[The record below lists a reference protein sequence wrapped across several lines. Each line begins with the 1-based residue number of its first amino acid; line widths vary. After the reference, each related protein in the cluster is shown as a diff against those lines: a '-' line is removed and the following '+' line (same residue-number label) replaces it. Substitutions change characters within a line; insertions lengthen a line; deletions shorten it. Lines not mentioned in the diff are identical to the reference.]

1 MPILWQADIA
11 NWNDRGIIVAG
22 LKIIT
27 VRTLATIAGLMALS
41 PAASQA
47 RIVRVEIT
55 QTSPAW
61 GGRNFGEIGAYE
73 RVIGKAYGE
82 IDPQSPSNATI
93 QDIGLAPKNARGMV
107 EYSTDVDILRPADRS
122 KSNGVLFFNII
133 NRGNKG
139 GLALFNTDIPGG
151 PANIGNINA
160 VTEAGDGFMQQQGYT
175 VVWFGWQP
183 DVAGGNNRMMMQV
196 PVAKNPDGSA
206 ITGTVRNELT
216 VLRPATT
223 LPLQSGWFTA
233 GSKPYPTVSTDNKTA
248 LADGFLPTL
257 SVRMRENEPRTII
270 ANSEWSFGSCEADKT
285 PAVNDWQICYPAGFK
300 PGRLYELT
308 YRAKDPL
315 VLGMGFAAARDL
327 GAFLKTSEKDQS
339 GAANPA
345 YVANAKAIV
354 MGSSQS
360 GRFIRSLIHLGFN
373 TDEAGKIVFDG
384 ALPHIG
390 GGLMPLNVR
399 FGQPGRA
406 TTHTTDHLFPG
417 AEFPFAYTR
426 VTDPL
431 TGRTQGILDRCT
443 ATGTCPKVVHA
454 ATALE
459 MWELRQS
466 LGFTDPLGA
475 KDLDE
480 PANVRSYIMASTQH
494 SQAVLPLPAKEPF
507 GFCQQ
512 QPNPNP
518 HNWTMRALLTH
529 LVAWVKDGAEPPP
542 SSRPTIAAGN
552 LVAPDQVRF
561 PRIPANAYGGVTRPA
576 VKFVADNNPLH
587 VQDYGKDYNAA
598 DASGIIAGDPPK
610 LSTARYGTLVAQVD
624 ADGNDLGGIRN
635 VFAAVPIGT
644 YTGWNYFNKE
654 FFEDGFCTLNGSFIP
669 FAPTKQERL
678 AIGDARPSIEE
689 RYPTKE
695 SYVAAFRKAADDLV
709 AQRFLLPDD
718 AARLVAEAERDGIR
732 SAP

>member
-1 MPILWQADIA
+1 MKTFA
-11 NWNDRGIIVAG
+11 
-22 LKIIT
+22 
-27 VRTLATIAGLMALS
+27 VRALATTAVLMALA

-55 QTSPAW
+55 QTTPAW
-61 GGRNFGEIGAYE
+61 GGRNFGEIGGYE

-82 IDPQSPSNATI
+82 IDPQSPSNTMI
-93 QDIGLAPKNARGMV
+93 QDIALAPKNARGMV
-107 EYSTDVDILRPADRS
+107 EYSTDIDILRPADRS

-139 GLALFNTDIPGG
+139 GLALFNVDVPGG
-151 PANIGNINA
+151 PANLGNINA

-183 DVAGGNNRMMMQV
+183 DVVGGNNRMTMQV
-196 PVAKNPDGSA
+196 PIAKNPDGSE

-216 VLRPATT
+216 VQRPATT

-257 SVRMRENEPRTII
+257 SVRVRENEPRTVIP
-270 ANSEWSFGSCEADKT
+270 NSEWSFGSCEADKAA
-285 PAVNDWQICYPAGFK
+285 AVNDWQICYPAGFR

-315 VLGMGFAAARDL
+315 VLGLGFAAARDL
-327 GAFLKTSEKDQS
+327 GAFLKASEKDDS

-345 YVANAKAIV
+345 YVQGAKAIV

-373 TDEAGKIVFDG
+373 RDEAGKIVFEG

-406 TTHTTDHLFPG
+406 TTNTTDHLFPG
-417 AEFPFAYTR
+417 AEFPFAYAK

-431 TGRTQGILDRCT
+431 TGRSQGILDRCT
-443 ATGTCPKVVHA
+443 ATGTCPKIVHA

-466 LGFTDPLGA
+466 LGFTDPLGTR
-475 KDLDE
+475 DLDE

-494 SQAVLPLPAKEPF
+494 APAVLPLPAKEPF
-507 GFCQQ
+507 GACQQ

-529 LVAWVKDGAEPPP
+529 LAAWVKDGAEPPP

-561 PRIPANAYGGVTRPA
+561 PRIPANAYGGVMRPA
-576 VKFVADNNPLH
+576 VKFVADNDPLH

-598 DASGIIAGDPPK
+598 DASGIISGDPPK
-610 LSTARYGTLVAQVD
+610 LSTARYGALVAQVD

-654 FFEDGFCTLNGSFIP
+654 FFEDGFCTLSGSFIP

-678 AIGDARPSIEE
+678 AAADPRPSIEE
-689 RYPTKE
+689 RYPTKQA
-695 SYVAAFRKAADDLV
+695 YVAAFRKAADDLV

-718 AARLVAEAERDGIR
+718 AIRLVAEAERDGVR

>member
-1 MPILWQADIA
+1 MK
-11 NWNDRGIIVAG
+11 IVA
-22 LKIIT
+22 
-27 VRTLATIAGLMALS
+27 VQALATAAALMALA
-41 PAASQA
+41 PGASQA

-55 QTSPAW
+55 QTAPAW

-73 RVIGKAYGE
+73 RLIGKAYGE
-82 IDPQSPSNATI
+82 IDPQSPSNTMI
-93 QDIGLAPKNARGMV
+93 QDIALAPKNARGMV

-139 GLALFNTDIPGG
+139 GLALFNVDIPGG

-183 DVAGGNNRMMMQV
+183 DVVGGNSRMMMQV
-196 PVAKNPDGSA
+196 PIAKNPDGSE

-257 SVRMRENEPRTII
+257 SVRVRENEPRVII
-270 ANSEWSFGSCEADKT
+270 PNAEWSFGSCDADKAA
-285 PAVNDWQICYPAGFK
+285 AVNDWQICYPAGFK

-315 VLGMGFAAARDL
+315 VLGLGFAAARDL
-327 GAFLKTSEKDQS
+327 GAFLKASEKDDS

-345 YVANAKAIV
+345 YVQGAKAIV

-360 GRFIRSLIHLGFN
+360 GRFIRTLIHLGFN
-373 TDEAGKIVFDG
+373 RDEAGKIVFEG

-406 TTHTTDHLFPG
+406 TTNTTDHLFPG
-417 AEFPFAYTR
+417 AEFPFAYAK

-431 TGRTQGILDRCT
+431 SGRTQGILDRCT
-443 ATGTCPKVVHA
+443 ATGTCPKIVHA

-466 LGFTDPLGA
+466 LGFTDPLGT

-494 SQAVLPLPAKEPF
+494 APAVLPLPAKEPF

-529 LVAWVKDGAEPPP
+529 LAAWVKDGAEPPP

-576 VKFVADNNPLH
+576 VKFVADNDPLH

-598 DASGIIAGDPPK
+598 DASGFLSGDPPK

-635 VFAAVPIGT
+635 VYAAVPIGT

-654 FFEDGFCTLNGSFIP
+654 FFEDGFCTLSGSFIP
-669 FAPTKQERL
+669 FSPTRQERL
-678 AIGDARPSIEE
+678 AAMDPRPSIEE

-695 SYVAAFRKAADDLV
+695 AYVAAFKKAADDLV

-718 AARLVAEAERDGIR
+718 AIRLVAEAERDGVR

>member
-1 MPILWQADIA
+1 VTAVKTFA
-11 NWNDRGIIVAG
+11 
-22 LKIIT
+22 
-27 VRTLATIAGLMALS
+27 VRALATTAVLMALA

-55 QTSPAW
+55 QTAPAW

-82 IDPQSPSNATI
+82 IDPLSPSNAMI
-93 QDIGLAPKNARGMV
+93 QDIALAPKNARGMV
-107 EYSTDVDILRPADRS
+107 EYFTDIDILRPADRT

-139 GLALFNTDIPGG
+139 GLALFNADIPGG
-151 PANIGNINA
+151 PANLGNTNA
-160 VTEAGDGFMQQQGYT
+160 VTEAGDGFMQQHGYT

-183 DVAGGNNRMMMQV
+183 DVVGGNSRMMMQV

-257 SVRMRENEPRTII
+257 SMRVRENEPRTLIP
-270 ANSEWSFGSCEADKT
+270 NSEWSFGSCEADKA
-285 PAVNDWQICYPAGFK
+285 PAANDWQICYPAGFK

-315 VLGMGFAAARDL
+315 VLGLGFAAARDL
-327 GAFLKTSEKDQS
+327 GAFLKTSEKDDS

-373 TDEAGKIVFDG
+373 TDEAGKIVFEG

-399 FGQPGRA
+399 FAQPGRA
-406 TTHTTDHLFPG
+406 TTNTTDHLFPG
-417 AEFPFAYTR
+417 AEFPFAYAK

-443 ATGTCPKVVHA
+443 ATGTCPKIVHA

-459 MWELRQS
+459 LWELRQS

-494 SQAVLPLPAKEPF
+494 APAVLPLPAKEPF

-518 HNWTMRALLTH
+518 HTWTMRALLTH
-529 LVAWVKDGAEPPP
+529 LAAWVKDGAEPPP

-576 VKFVADNNPLH
+576 VKFVADNDPLH
-587 VQDYGKDYNAA
+587 VQDYGKDYNAG
-598 DASGIIAGDPPK
+598 DASGIISGDPPK

-654 FFEDGFCTLNGSFIP
+654 FFEDGFCTLSGSFIP
-669 FAPTKQERL
+669 FAPTKQERV
-678 AIGDARPSIEE
+678 ATADPRPSIEE

-695 SYVAAFRKAADDLV
+695 AYVAALKKAADDLV

-718 AARLVAEAERDGIR
+718 AIRLVTEAERDGIR

>member
-1 MPILWQADIA
+1 MTGTKTIGAPA
-11 NWNDRGIIVAG
+11 
-22 LKIIT
+22 
-27 VRTLATIAGLMALS
+27 LAAMAALLALA
-41 PAASQA
+41 PDASQA
-47 RIVRVEIT
+47 RIVRLHIT
-55 QTSPAW
+55 ETVPAF
-61 GGRNFGEIGAYE
+61 GGRNFGEIGGYE
-73 RVIGKAYGE
+73 RVIGKAFGE
-82 IDPQSPSNATI
+82 IDPQSPANSMI
-93 QDIGLAPKNARGMV
+93 QDLALAPKNAGGMV
-107 EYSTDVDILRPADRS
+107 EYATDIDILRPADRS
-122 KSNGVLFFNII
+122 KSNGVLFFNIL

-139 GLALFNTDIPGG
+139 GLTLFNTDIAGG
-151 PANIGNINA
+151 PANIGNINGL
-160 VTEAGDGFMQQQGYT
+160 TEAGDGFMQQQGYT
-175 VVWFGWQP
+175 LVWFGWQP
-183 DVAGGNNRMMMQV
+183 DVVGGNHRMTMQV

-248 LADGFLPTL
+248 LADGFLPSL
-257 SVRMRENEPRTII
+257 NVRVRENEPRMVIPN
-270 ANSEWSFGSCEADKT
+270 AEWSFGSCEADK
-285 PAVNDWQICYPAGFK
+285 PAAVSDWQICYPAGFK

-315 VLGMGFAAARDL
+315 VLGIGFAAARDL
-327 GAFLKTSEKDQS
+327 GAFLKTSEKDDS
-339 GAANPA
+339 GTANPA
-345 YVANAKAIV
+345 YVAGAKAIV

-373 TDEAGKIVFDG
+373 RDEQGKTVFEG

-390 GGLMPLNVR
+390 GGLIPLNVR

-406 TTHTTDHLFPG
+406 TTNMTDHLFPG
-417 AEFPFAYTR
+417 AEFPFAYTS

-443 ATGTCPKVVHA
+443 ATNSCPKIVHA

-466 LGFTDPLGA
+466 LGFTDPLGTR
-475 KDLDE
+475 DLAE

-494 SQAVLPLPAKEPF
+494 AAAVLPLPAKEPF

-518 HNWTMRALLTH
+518 HAWTMRALLTH
-529 LVAWVKDGAEPPP
+529 LAAWVKDGSEPPP

-561 PRIPANAYGGVTRPA
+561 PRIPANSYGGVTRPA
-576 VKFVADNNPLH
+576 VKFTADNDPLH
-587 VQDYGKDYNAA
+587 VQDYGRDYNAA
-598 DASGIIAGDPPK
+598 DTSGILSADLPK

-624 ADGNDLGGIRN
+624 DDGNDLGGIRN
-635 VFAAVPIGT
+635 VFVEVPIGT
-644 YTGWNYFNKE
+644 YTGWNYFNKD
-654 FFEDGFCTLNGSFIP
+654 FFEEGFCTLSGSFIP
-669 FAPTKQERL
+669 FAPTREERV
-678 AIGDARPSIEE
+678 AAADPRPSIAE
-689 RYPTKE
+689 RYPSKE
-695 SYVAAFRKAADDLV
+695 VYVAAFKKAADNLV

-718 AARLVAEAERDGIR
+718 AARLVSQAERDGIR

>member
-1 MPILWQADIA
+1 MTAVK
-11 NWNDRGIIVAG
+11 IVA
-22 LKIIT
+22 
-27 VRTLATIAGLMALS
+27 VRALATTAVLMALA

-55 QTSPAW
+55 QTTPAW
-61 GGRNFGEIGAYE
+61 GGRNFGEVGGYE

-82 IDPQSPSNATI
+82 IDPQSPSNAMI
-93 QDIGLAPKNARGMV
+93 QDIALAPKNARGMV
-107 EYSTDVDILRPADRS
+107 EYSTDIDILRPADRS

-139 GLALFNTDIPGG
+139 GLALFNVDIPGG
-151 PANIGNINA
+151 PANIGNMNA

-183 DVAGGNNRMMMQV
+183 DVVGGNNRMTMQV

-233 GSKPYPTVSTDNKTA
+233 GSKPYPAVSTDNRTA

-257 SVRMRENEPRTII
+257 TMRIRENEPRMII
-270 ANSEWSFGSCEADKT
+270 PNAEWSFGSCEADKAA
-285 PAVNDWQICYPAGFK
+285 AVNDWQICYPAGFK

-315 VLGMGFAAARDL
+315 VLGLGFAAARDL
-327 GAFLKTSEKDQS
+327 GAFLKTSEKDDS

-345 YVANAKAIV
+345 YVGGAKAIV

-360 GRFIRSLIHLGFN
+360 GRFIRTLIHLGFN
-373 TDEAGKIVFDG
+373 RDEAGKIVFEG

-406 TTHTTDHLFPG
+406 TTNTTDHLFPG
-417 AEFPFAYTR
+417 AEFPFAYAK

-431 TGRTQGILDRCT
+431 SGRTQGILDRCT
-443 ATGTCPKVVHA
+443 ATGTCPKIVHA

-459 MWELRQS
+459 LWELRQS

-494 SQAVLPLPAKEPF
+494 SPAVLPLPAKEPF

-518 HNWTMRALLTH
+518 HNWTMRALLSH
-529 LVAWVKDGAEPPP
+529 LAAWVKDGAEPPP
-542 SSRPTIAAGN
+542 SSRPTIAAGT

-576 VKFVADNNPLH
+576 VKFVADNDPLH
-587 VQDYGKDYNAA
+587 VQDYGRDYNAA
-598 DASGIIAGDPPK
+598 DASGIISGDPPK

-635 VFAAVPIGT
+635 IYAAVPIGT

-654 FFEDGFCTLNGSFIP
+654 FFEDGFCTLSGSFIP

-678 AIGDARPSIEE
+678 AAADPRPSIEE
-689 RYPTKE
+689 RYPTKA
-695 SYVAAFRKAADDLV
+695 SYVAAVKKATDDLV

-718 AARLVAEAERDGIR
+718 AIRLVTEAERDGVR
-732 SAP
+732 GAP